1 MDVLEVKSLGKTY
14 GGRKV
19 VDGVSFRVAPGEI
32 VGLLGPNGAGKST
45 SFRMTC
51 GLVDPDKGTVRLND
65 QEVTRWPFYRRA
77 REGGMGYL
85 PQQTSVFAKLS
96 TEQNLLAMME
106 LLGMG
111 RRERL
116 ARCEELLEQFRI
128 THIRKSKAGKLSGGE
143 KRRLEIARCLVS
155 EPEIIMLDEPF
166 AGIDPVTV
174 QSIQGIIRE
183 LRDHGISILITDHAA
198 REILQI
204 TDRTYVISEGQVL
217 CSGTADQIVAH
228 EEVKRKY
235 LGEIDSFA
243 PSPTSIKPPQVTA
256 SFTPAS
262 YSALD
267 RLETRQRT
275 APASSYSPPTTR
287 SSTARSSTPPAAD
300 TRAADSNSKSST
312 SASAP
317 STTAPPKTSSP
328 TTSTPPSTTTPKP
341 HFPLSED
348 AAAKGKPHAVPLPR
362 RRRNDL

>member
-1 MDVLEVKSLGKTY
+1 MPILEVVGLVKSF
-14 GGRKV
+14 GRRRV
-19 VDGVSFRVAPGEI
+19 VDGVSFEVDRAEI
-32 VGLLGPNGAGKST
+32 IGLLGPNGAGKTT

-51 GLVDPDKGTVRLND
+51 GLVDPDKGSVRLND
-65 QEVTRWPFYRRA
+65 QDVTRWPFFRRA
-77 REGGMGYL
+77 KEGGMGYL
-85 PQQTSVFAKLS
+85 PQQTSVFAKLT

-116 ARCEELLEQFRI
+116 MRCEELLERFRI

-174 QSIQGIIRE
+174 QSIQGVIRE

-217 CSGTADQIVAH
+217 CSGTADEIVRH

-243 PSPTSIKPPQVTA
+243 PSTPSA
-256 SFTPAS
+256 STTDWSSSVPEPRREEFTP
-262 YSALD
+262 YSATS
-267 RLETRQRT
+267 RPVE
-275 APASSYSPPTTR
+275 AEPPITG
-287 SSTARSSTPPAAD
+287 SSTPA
-300 TRAADSNSKSST
+300 R
-312 SASAP
+312 
-317 STTAPPKTSSP
+317 
-328 TTSTPPSTTTPKP
+328 KP
-341 HFPLSED
+341 HFTLSEQPRG
-348 AAAKGKPHAVPLPR
+348 KGKPHAIPLPR
-362 RRRNDL
+362 RRRNDLD